1 MLGVAVLSGPGTSEA
16 LAACTQPQA
25 AVMENEDFAP
35 PDMADGMAEFS
46 DAADV
51 ADVGSGAS
59 AMAASPPKGRE
70 KPLPLVDMSASQVL
84 AAPASSKDDVVAG
97 WFQTCS
103 NVSYFS
109 QYFDVF
115 GLSLII
121 THVTLMCS
129 NVFQRKVAFD
139 ELFEKFCGAGGSNQF
154 AYFDECWSKL
164 ARDKGK
170 TSGALADAEGA
181 LAEVK
186 EPKARWE
193 QMGIGKWPSRWK
205 KSCSSSDVFI
215 YFSIYKL
222 LGALMWIEFHRVI
235 LQHSESRAT
244 SASTTESAR
253 LTYNIQDSNQRSLRL
268 SQVCFLH
275 VFSLNDRLRPLCQL
289 ACEQATINH
298 QFHLFTRHNIRSNQ
312 PSNWRNSAASPLVSN
327 WISHI
332 FPWVCF
338 KIGYL

>member
-1 MLGVAVLSGPGTSEA
+1 M
-16 LAACTQPQA
+16 
-25 AVMENEDFAP
+25 
-35 PDMADGMAEFS
+35 
-46 DAADV
+46 
-51 ADVGSGAS
+51 
-59 AMAASPPKGRE
+59 
-70 KPLPLVDMSASQVL
+70 
-84 AAPASSKDDVVAG
+84 
-97 WFQTCS
+97 
-103 NVSYFS
+103 
-109 QYFDVF
+109 
-115 GLSLII
+115 
-121 THVTLMCS
+121 
-129 NVFQRKVAFD
+129 
-139 ELFEKFCGAGGSNQF
+139 
-154 AYFDECWSKL
+154 
-164 ARDKGK
+164 
-170 TSGALADAEGA
+170 
-181 LAEVK
+181 
-186 EPKARWE
+186 PKALLQRSRSRRPDGNRWE
-193 QMGIGKWPSRWK
+193 QMGIGKWPGRWK
-205 KSCSSSDVFI
+205 KSCSSSDDFI

-222 LGALMWIEFHRVI
+222 LGALMWIEFQRVI

-253 LTYNIQDSNQRSLRL
+253 LAYNIQDSNQRSLRL